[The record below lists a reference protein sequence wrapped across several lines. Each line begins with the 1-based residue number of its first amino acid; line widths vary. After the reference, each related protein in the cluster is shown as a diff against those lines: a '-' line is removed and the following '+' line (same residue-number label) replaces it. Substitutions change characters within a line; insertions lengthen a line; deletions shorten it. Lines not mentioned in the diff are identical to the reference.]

1 MSEANRN
8 DTRRRFLRN
17 AGLATTGIVAAG
29 GLEKSAA
36 MASEPYTWKMVTT
49 WPKNFPGLGTGANHL
64 AETIAQMSGGQLRIR
79 VYGAGELVPAL
90 GVFDAV
96 SRGTAEMGHAASY
109 YWKGKHEAT
118 QLFAAVPFGLN
129 AMEMNAWLYFGGA
142 QQLWDRLYGDFN
154 LKGFPAGNTG
164 VQMGGWF
171 NREIN
176 EIGDFSGLKIR
187 MPGLGGEVLRS
198 LGATVQLLPG
208 GEIFQALKTGVI
220 DATEWVGP
228 DNDLAFGFQQAA
240 RFYYWPGWHE
250 PGTTIEAM
258 VNREAFENLPA
269 HLRAVIERACQA
281 ANDHMLAEFTAR
293 NSAALQTLVSK
304 HKVQLRRF
312 PDPVLK
318 ALGSKAA
325 RVVEEIAASDPFS
338 KQVYDSFQNFRKD
351 SAGYTRITEQAYSH
365 ARALTFG

>member
-1 MSEANRN
+1 MSALNRN
-8 DTRRRFLRN
+8 DARRRFLQH
-17 AGLATTGIVAAG
+17 AGIATTGIVAAG
-29 GLEKSAA
+29 GLSAA
-36 MASEPYTWKMVTT
+36 AGSESYNWKMVTT
-49 WPKNFPGLGTGANHL
+49 WPKNFPGLGTGANQL
-64 AETIAQMSGGQLRIR
+64 AATIGQMSGGQLRIR

-96 SRGTAEMGHAASY
+96 SRGTAEMGHSASY

-129 AMEMNAWLYFGGA
+129 AMEMNAWLHFGGA
-142 QQLWDRLYGDFN
+142 QELWDALYRDFN
-154 LKGFPAGNTG
+154 LKGFAAGNTG

-228 DNDLAFGFQQAA
+228 YNDLAFGFQQAA
-240 RFYYWPGWHE
+240 KYYYWPGWHE

-258 VNREAFENLPA
+258 VNKEAFEDLPG
-269 HLRAVIERACQA
+269 HLQAVVERGCQA
-281 ANDHMLAEFTAR
+281 ANEQMLAEFTAR
-293 NSAALQTLVSK
+293 NSAALNTLVSK

-318 ALGSKAA
+318 GLGSKAA
-325 RVVEEIAASDPFS
+325 RVVEDIASSDPFS
-338 KQVYDSFQNFRKD
+338 KQVYESFQKFRKE
-351 SAGYTRITEQAYSH
+351 SSGYTRITEQAYSH